1 MTLADDTVA
10 GLLRGIR
17 HPNPAARIRAARGFS
32 KLPNPSAEAFPLLLS
47 AVDDPEQGVREASV
61 QALGAYG
68 QAALPTLAE
77 FLNHPDKY
85 VRRNAVWAIGKFG
98 PAARFAISPLCN
110 ALRDADPRT
119 AAGAAQA
126 LGGMGAVAGPAVP
139 ALIEA
144 MRGTNVVLC
153 RLASKAL
160 SQIGAPALEPLMANL
175 RHHDPFVRAEVALAL
190 GWMGPLAREAVSE
203 LVQLIETYRPK
214 VTAGRPAEYRPAGS
228 GGSITPPAMLAAGA
242 QSSEEAARVNGIQ
255 ALGRIGAD
263 ATSALGLLREIAG
276 KEAEPY
282 RGAAASAIREIGPDG
297 S

>member
-1 MTLADDTVA
+1 MTLADDSVT

-17 HPNPAARIRAARGFS
+17 HPSPAARIQAARGFS
-32 KLPNPSAEAFPLLLS
+32 KLANPSAEAFPLLLS

-61 QALGAYG
+61 QALGSYG
-68 QAALPTLAE
+68 QAALPTLAG

-98 PAARFAISPLCN
+98 HSARFAISSLCN

-144 MRGTNVVLC
+144 MCGTNVVLC

-214 VTAGRPAEYRPAGS
+214 AATGRPADYRPAGS
-228 GGSITPPAMLAAGA
+228 GGTITPAAPAAGP
-242 QSSEEAARVNGIQ
+242 QSSEESARVNGIR
-255 ALGRIGAD
+255 ALGRIGSD
-263 ATSALGLLREIAG
+263 AASALGLLREIEVL
-276 KEAEPY
+276 EAEPY
-282 RGAAASAIREIGPDG
+282 RGAASSAIREIEPDG